1 MYGSY
6 LGYGNVGRFGSRWC
20 GFLGTD
26 WWSRGLMIAL
36 VLIGI
41 ALIVLLAVSL
51 SKRSSQGRSTSDE
64 ALSIVNKRYANGEI
78 DSETYEKMKRDLR

>member
-1 MYGSY
+1 
-6 LGYGNVGRFGSRWC
+6 
-20 GFLGTD
+20 
-26 WWSRGLMIAL
+26 MIAL

-41 ALIVLLAVSL
+41 TLIVLLAVSL
-51 SKRSSQGRSTSDE
+51 SKRSSQGKSTSDE